1 MNTKRG
7 YGHIIDDSPDD
18 SPSARA
24 HFGAYAALPARA
36 DLSGFVARVRD
47 QLGSSSC
54 VGQATAAAIDIR
66 LRRLGAFRSE
76 ASALALY
83 ALARL
88 YDKPA
93 SEPLVD
99 EGTTARTL
107 FRAVRD
113 FGVPPESTWPFR
125 AEDYEERVLEP
136 LPMDVLQAGSC
147 AALPAWYRIDSV
159 GHARIN
165 EIRHALSRDYPVI
178 LSIRVDQA
186 FEDARASDEI
196 GAFDGEELGRHML
209 ACVGY
214 ETDRDGRTRFRI
226 LNSWGP
232 EWGDNGFVWFSE
244 QRILDAGTRDLYVVQ
259 VAP

>member
-1 MNTKRG
+1 VNIKRG

-18 SPSARA
+18 SPSTRA
-24 HFGAYAALPARA
+24 HFGAFVFLPARA
-36 DLSGFVARVRD
+36 DLTPYVARVRD

-54 VGQATAAAIDIR
+54 VGQATAAAIDVR

-99 EGTTARTL
+99 EGTAARTL

-113 FGVPPESTWPFR
+113 FGVPPERVWPFD
-125 AEDYEERVLEP
+125 ADYAERVLEP
-136 LPMDVLQAGSC
+136 LPMDVLQAGG
-147 AALPAWYRIDSV
+147 AASLPAWYRIDSV
-159 GHARIN
+159 GRTRVD
-165 EIRHALSRDYPVI
+165 EMRHALSRGYPVI
-178 LSIRVDQA
+178 FAIRVDQA
-186 FEDARASDEI
+186 FEDATGKKPI

-214 ETDRDGRTRFRI
+214 ETDANGTRFRI
-226 LNSWGP
+226 LNSWGDQ
-232 EWGDNGFVWFSE
+232 WADGGFVWFDE
-244 QRILDAGTRDLYVVQ
+244 ARILDPGTCDLYVVQ